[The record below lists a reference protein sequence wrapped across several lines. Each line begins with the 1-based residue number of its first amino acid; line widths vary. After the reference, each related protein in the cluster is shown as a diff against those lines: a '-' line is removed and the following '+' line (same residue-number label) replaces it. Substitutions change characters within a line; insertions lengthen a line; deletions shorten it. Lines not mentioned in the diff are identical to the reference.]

1 MPTLRETSR
10 LEGPRAQQIFGWL
23 LQYSPFMAALEARS
37 AFRLGATSFDTYPSD
52 STGAVQTRALGDGY
66 TQNGELP
73 PARQGQSLGFHGDSV
88 TVDRSH
94 VVDDELGLRPIGSW
108 LDRQLHIKVR
118 LWARGMETL
127 VFKGSGVKD
136 ASGREMLGLEN
147 ILDGTTVAGFSQSFV
162 IDATDALST
171 NPDSLDLGDPAQQ
184 EAFIRMME
192 EILPEF
198 MDPMIAANKQLGA
211 TLGTIARKRQQYE
224 RIQGAFDEMIEQ
236 TFDAQLT
243 RVANGAITNNEPDNA
258 GTPNT
263 NTTSLY
269 VMSAADGMYSIA
281 TNSGLEVE
289 DEIDEVLEDKRSGK
303 VEFELRS
310 ENVIE
315 DRYAIRRIR
324 NVKLP
329 TGQGSY
335 ID

>member
-1 MPTLRETSR
+1 MATLRETSR
-10 LEGPRAQQIFGWL
+10 LEGPRAQQILAWL

-37 AFRLGATSFDTYPSD
+37 AFRLGATEFDTYPSD
-52 STGAVQTRALGDGY
+52 SSGDVQTRPLGDGY

-94 VVDDELGLRPIGSW
+94 VVDDQLGLRPIGSW
-108 LDRQLHIKVR
+108 LDRQMHIKVR

-136 ASGREMLGLEN
+136 SSGREMLGLEN
-147 ILDGTTVAGFSQSFV
+147 ILDGTDVDGYSQSFV

-171 NPDSLDLGDPAQQ
+171 NPDSLDLGDPDHQ

-198 MDPMIAANKQLGA
+198 MDPMVAANKQLGA

-224 RIQGAFDEMIEQ
+224 LLEGAFGQRIEEV
-236 TFDAQLT
+236 FDSELV
-243 RVANGAITNNEPDNA
+243 RVANGAITNDEPDNA
-258 GTPNT
+258 GTPNDD
-263 NTTSLY
+263 TTSLY
-269 VMSAADGMYSIA
+269 VADAADGMYSVA

-289 DEIDEVLEDKRSGK
+289 DEIDEVLEEKRSGK
-303 VEFELRS
+303 VEWELRS

-324 NVKLP
+324 NIKLP